1 MFSGLIEEKV
11 KDLTEEQIQRI
22 PITNVNIFTG
32 DYLRILNVRDRD
44 GATVLED
51 GFAEIPERPVESS
64 TDEEEWTNNNDAG
77 SSEIVVKE
85 VVKEFDIDYFQ
96 AFNGFFSYGAPG
108 K

>member
-1 MFSGLIEEKV
+1 MFRSLIEEKV

-32 DYLRILNVRDRD
+32 DYLRILNVRHRD
-44 GATVLED
+44 GEAVLED
-51 GFAEIPERPVESS
+51 GFATIPERPVESS
-64 TDEEEWTNNNDAG
+64 TDDEEWTNNNAG
-77 SSEIVVKE
+77 SSEIVVTK
-85 VVKEFDIDYFQ
+85 VVKELDIDYFQ